1 MATVDQEPRS
11 VYVPPAA
18 DAATALL
25 RRPLFSA
32 VRWGAIIAGVAAGIS
47 MQLVLTLLGIATGL
61 SATDVNASNTGTAIG
76 TMLWAGISMLIA
88 SFIGGYVAARMSGL
102 KRKADGVLH
111 GLVSW
116 AVTTLLFVSLATSAG
131 SSLLG
136 GIFHTMGP
144 SLMQGANT
152 PGSPLS
158 SLVSKNGAHLD
169 ANVLSGLQ
177 QDIQAGNREDAIRRL
192 ASAGVDS
199 NRAASVVDQALIV
212 SGKSESASPEARD
225 TANRAVS
232 NAGATAWTL
241 FAAVALALVIAIAGG
256 VVGAAG
262 SRRTTWAGSSMA
274 ARTA

>member
-1 MATVDQEPRS
+1 MATVDQEPRN
-11 VYVPPAA
+11 VYVPPSA

-32 VRWGAIIAGVAAGIS
+32 VRWGAIIAGVAAGVS

-61 SATDVNASNTGTAIG
+61 SATDVNSSNSGTAIG
-76 TMLWAGISMLIA
+76 TMLWAGVSMLIA

-144 SLMQGANT
+144 ALTQNAVSG
-152 PGSPLS
+152 GSPLA
-158 SLVSKNGAHLD
+158 SLTTPTGARLD
-169 ANVLSGLQ
+169 ANTMRGLQ
-177 QDIQAGNREDAIRRL
+177 QDIQTGRREDAIRHL
-192 ASAGVDS
+192 ASATGMDQE
-199 NRAASVVDQALIV
+199 RAAGVVDQALIV
-212 SGKSESASPEARD
+212 SGMPENASPQAREA
-225 TANRAVS
+225 ANRAVS
-232 NAGATAWTL
+232 TAGATAWTL
-241 FAAVALALVIAIAGG
+241 FATVALALVIAIAGG

-262 SRRTTWAGSSMA
+262 SRRTTWGGAMA
-274 ARTA
+274 TRAV